1 LDFKYR
7 KMKDVIPRQRIRKNC
22 NNWKPGSSRQW
33 NLVTSAYIVI
43 FWILALGKA
52 KVRYILGA
60 YTILL
65 TLSLHF
71 GSQSVSHIISDFHR
85 NKVPQRRSQEPQL
98 LANIVSWSMSD
109 ETKHALE
116 HNLAKLQWDDKENVS
131 HTKRFI
137 QDAKDILLPYIANE
151 EYLQW
156 VLANLLTE
164 DGDDS
169 ASTSIDAIV
178 LKNLPV
184 DPYIPPTPTDES
196 IRTLNKPTY
205 VAEAILLAL
214 GELAGTLTVGYNSET
229 QYSNPWIHEGFP
241 RPGPEGSALTG
252 TVEIPPHQDMS
263 YQDVIPD
270 LLGLIC
276 LREGDD
282 LDVQTTMISI
292 ETLIRIL
299 PEYVIS
305 ILRQKRFKITAS
317 AQWADTKMI
326 STKTRAILDGQSLH
340 LPVHWENMIGIDTE
354 ASEAI
359 KALQQVLND
368 SKPLG
373 VHLKN
378 GEMVLFNNQKVVHG
392 RTPYR
397 NLKYDGSD
405 RVVVRSY
412 FVKHLTE
419 SELESRML

>member
-1 LDFKYR
+1 
-7 KMKDVIPRQRIRKNC
+7 
-22 NNWKPGSSRQW
+22 
-33 NLVTSAYIVI
+33 
-43 FWILALGKA
+43 
-52 KVRYILGA
+52 
-60 YTILL
+60 
-65 TLSLHF
+65 
-71 GSQSVSHIISDFHR
+71 
-85 NKVPQRRSQEPQL
+85 
-98 LANIVSWSMSD
+98 
-109 ETKHALE
+109 
-116 HNLAKLQWDDKENVS
+116 
-131 HTKRFI
+131 
-137 QDAKDILLPYIANE
+137 
-151 EYLQW
+151 
-156 VLANLLTE
+156 
-164 DGDDS
+164 
-169 ASTSIDAIV
+169 
-178 LKNLPV
+178 
-184 DPYIPPTPTDES
+184 
-196 IRTLNKPTY
+196 
-205 VAEAILLAL
+205 
-214 GELAGTLTVGYNSET
+214 
-229 QYSNPWIHEGFP
+229 
-241 RPGPEGSALTG
+241 
-252 TVEIPPHQDMS
+252 MS

-412 FVKHLTE
+412 FVKNLTE

>member
-1 LDFKYR
+1 
-7 KMKDVIPRQRIRKNC
+7 
-22 NNWKPGSSRQW
+22 
-33 NLVTSAYIVI
+33 
-43 FWILALGKA
+43 
-52 KVRYILGA
+52 
-60 YTILL
+60 L

-156 VLANLLTE
+156 VLVNLLTE

-412 FVKHLTE
+412 FVKNLTE